1 MGELKGPPKFTQ
13 PGRWVPDLRFAA
25 CIQELL
31 RPHLEH
37 VPTAPQHPCQS
48 PGGRAALHPLASWL
62 VPELSAAAPQSSRNV
77 CVRRCL
83 WRRMYVSCFAFPFSS
98 WQVMHFPST
107 HWVNFRRFKTIAGER
122 SALGSHRGSG
132 HGTSGIVS

>member
-1 MGELKGPPKFTQ
+1 M
-13 PGRWVPDLRFAA
+13 
-25 CIQELL
+25 
-31 RPHLEH
+31 
-37 VPTAPQHPCQS
+37 
-48 PGGRAALHPLASWL
+48 
-62 VPELSAAAPQSSRNV
+62 
-77 CVRRCL
+77 
-83 WRRMYVSCFAFPFSS
+83 SCFAFPFSS